1 MKHLFIL
8 EINVNNQLRHAY
20 SADTKEE
27 LFNMINSNKEYDNE
41 YDNEYYVIYL
51 CNLNDYNSIK
61 ILFENNSIK
70 KIKTFLLK

>member
-1 MKHLFIL
+1 MNHLFIL

-27 LFNMINSNKEYDNE
+27 LFNKINSNKEYDNE
-41 YDNEYYVIYL
+41 YYVIYS
-51 CNLNDYNSIK
+51 CYSNDYDSIK
-61 ILFENNSIK
+61 ILFENDSIK